1 MSLLSRTSPKILAL
15 QVLTVLLFLLPFAGV
30 GVFVWQQHLKA
41 ERLVADIEPRHA
53 RLQGILAKQEDF
65 VVATKLAQGLTNAF
79 VFPAAMEPTQ
89 ALNESQQKLKAAFTE
104 SGFNVEGI
112 TVKEASDAGDI
123 QRLKMVIRF
132 DGNLANLQQAVLKL
146 RDITPTMLVE
156 TVNIVNQ
163 GQFKP
168 ATIPRL
174 VGSMEVVILRAKK

>member
-1 MSLLSRTSPKILAL
+1 MSMLRRTSPKIIAL

-30 GVFVWQQHLKA
+30 GVYVWQKHLKA

-104 SGFNVEGI
+104 SGFNVESVQ
-112 TVKEASDAGDI
+112 VKEATDIGDL
-123 QRLKMVIRF
+123 QRLKMSIRF
-132 DGNLANLQQAVLKL
+132 EGNLSNLQQVVLKL

-156 TVNIVNQ
+156 TVNVVNQ
-163 GQFKP
+163 GPTKP

-174 VGSMEVVILRAKK
+174 AGFMDVVVLRARK